1 MGGEGWDSVCKCI
14 CGRTRRLRGLGVLR
28 KGWKGCIM
36 GSKGR
41 RLDRASWGT
50 CWVVWEG
57 GGKARRPVYVS
68 VCCNIHCVCCA
79 RMPQKWVSGVDHCAR
94 GSHVWIKPRVELVT
108 IDHKPA
114 SMVCKVLVQP
124 LFTAFSIFVKCSF
137 QPSSRTTCAG
147 PSPHTMAALT

>member
-1 MGGEGWDSVCKCI
+1 MG
-14 CGRTRRLRGLGVLR
+14 R
-28 KGWKGCIM
+28 
-36 GSKGR
+36 KGR

-57 GGKARRPVYVS
+57 GGKAWRPGYVS

-79 RMPQKWVSGVDHCAR
+79 RMPQKWVSGVDHCVR

-114 SMVCKVLVQP
+114 SMMCKVLVQP
-124 LFTAFSIFVKCSF
+124 LFTAFSIFVKCM
-137 QPSSRTTCAG
+137 QVYGNVCK
-147 PSPHTMAALT
+147 